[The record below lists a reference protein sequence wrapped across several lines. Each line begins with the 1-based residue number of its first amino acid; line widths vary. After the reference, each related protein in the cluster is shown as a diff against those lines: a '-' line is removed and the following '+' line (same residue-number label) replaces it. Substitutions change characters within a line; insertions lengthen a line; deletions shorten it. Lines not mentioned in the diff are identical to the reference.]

1 MSGSMPPAQ
10 QVPLHPLCQ
19 HFREI
24 NRHGPSPEDPSAWQ
38 GEIEALN
45 VAVTGA
51 AQRCPALAASGW
63 WPACIAPPSEVK
75 WPCVLLRPSRTSP
88 EGGLWGKEEGVA
100 GKGGSEGVGCAAG
113 ADPLRNGSES
123 RSGPSCRPWDA
134 LLGLGQARRG
144 RAPVPLPIPYPP
156 AMRPLS
162 TCLERGSGRGARGR
176 GEPVV

>member
-1 MSGSMPPAQ
+1 MPPAQ

-24 NRHGPSPEDPSAWQ
+24 NRHGPSPEDPSACQ

-51 AQRCPALAASGW
+51 AQRCPALAASGR
-63 WPACIAPPSEVK
+63 WPACTAPPSEVK

-113 ADPLRNGSES
+113 ADPLRKGSES

-144 RAPVPLPIPYPP
+144 RAPVPLPIPTPRNEAP
-156 AMRPLS
+156 QHLS
-162 TCLERGSGRGARGR
+162 GARLRKRSSGQGR
-176 GEPVV
+176 ACGVNAF